1 MPLRPQRPCRA
12 QGCRALHRNA
22 NGYCDGH
29 ADLAA
34 EQARAWATRK
44 GSGRGGRP
52 WRRKRERI
60 LKRDQYL
67 CRCDDCAQ
75 LGRIREA
82 HEVDHILAL
91 AHGGTDDDGNL
102 RAINRDCH
110 KAKTQREA
118 KSIKK

>member
-1 MPLRPQRPCRA
+1 
-12 QGCRALHRNA
+12 
-22 NGYCDGH
+22 
-29 ADLAA
+29 
-34 EQARAWATRK
+34 
-44 GSGRGGRP
+44 
-52 WRRKRERI
+52 

-67 CRCDDCAQ
+67 CRCDDCVR

-82 HEVDHILAL
+82 HEVDHIVAL

-110 KAKTQREA
+110 KVKTQRES

>member
-12 QGCRALHRNA
+12 QGCRSLHRNA
-22 NGYCDGH
+22 NGYCDSH
-29 ADLAA
+29 AKVAA
-34 EQARAWATRK
+34 EQAKAWATRK

-52 WRRKRERI
+52 WRRLRDRI

-67 CRCDDCAQ
+67 CRCDDCTR

-82 HEVDHILAL
+82 DEVDHIVAL
-91 AHGGTDDDGNL
+91 AHGGTDDDHNL

-110 KAKTQREA
+110 KAKTQRESKA
-118 KSIKK
+118 IKK

>member
-34 EQARAWATRK
+34 EQAKAWATRK

-82 HEVDHILAL
+82 HEVDHIVAL
-91 AHGGTDDDGNL
+91 AHGGTDDDYNL

-110 KAKTQREA
+110 KAKTQRES
-118 KSIKK
+118 KTIKK

>member
-29 ADLAA
+29 A
-34 EQARAWATRK
+34 EQAKAWATRK

-60 LKRDQYL
+60 FKRDQYL
-67 CRCDDCAQ
+67 CRCDDCAK

-82 HEVDHILAL
+82 HEVDHIVAL
-91 AHGGTDDDGNL
+91 AHGGTDDDSNL

-110 KAKTQREA
+110 KAKTQWESKA
-118 KSIKK
+118 IKK